1 MTNEMIPFPENF
13 MFVYVIRMNII
24 FRCEYGGIINRYENA
39 STKTL
44 TFYLALGVVHALLE
58 ALHELCAV
66 ASLKHVTV

>member
-1 MTNEMIPFPENF
+1 
-13 MFVYVIRMNII
+13 MNII

-66 ASLKHVTV
+66 ASLKNVTV

>member
-1 MTNEMIPFPENF
+1 
-13 MFVYVIRMNII
+13 MNII

-66 ASLKHVTV
+66 AALKHVTV